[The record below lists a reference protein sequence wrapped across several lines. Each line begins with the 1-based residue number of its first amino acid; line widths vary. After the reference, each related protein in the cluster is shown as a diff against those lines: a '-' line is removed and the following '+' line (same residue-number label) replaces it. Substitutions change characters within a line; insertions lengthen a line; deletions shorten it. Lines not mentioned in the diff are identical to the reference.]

1 MSVTLDLQVACE
13 GAVPSEADFLRWT
26 QAALSSES
34 DAVELSVRLVDTDES
49 AALNQQYRQKE
60 GATNVLSFPFESP
73 IELSPR
79 LIGDLVICAPIMRAE
94 AVAQGKQEADHWAHL
109 TVHGCLHL
117 LGHDHIEDAEAVAME
132 TLEVTVLAGLN
143 IANPYREVTAQ

>member
-13 GAVPSEADFLRWT
+13 GAVPSEAEFLRWIN
-26 QAALSSES
+26 AALSRQV
-34 DAVELSVRLVDTDES
+34 DAVELSIRLVDADES

-79 LIGDLVICAPIMRAE
+79 LLGDLVICAPKMRSEAAE
-94 AVAQGKQEADHWAHL
+94 QNKQEADHWAHL

-117 LGHDHIEDAEAVAME
+117 LGHDHIEDAEATTME
-132 TLEVTVLAGLN
+132 ALEVDVLAGLN
-143 IANPYREVTAQ
+143 IADPYNSCGA